1 MTPRDRTAHGRFRIL
16 VIANETLVGEG
27 FHDFVTSHAVGRP
40 VDVLIVA
47 PALNSRLRHW
57 MSDGDGARRNAEERL
72 ERSLGLLADAGI
84 AAYGWVGDADPLA
97 AIEDALAIFTADQLI
112 ISTHPEERSNW
123 LARDVVGRA
132 RERFGLPLA
141 HVVVGSGVRDD
152 QAVVAVVA

>member
-16 VIANETLVGEG
+16 VIANETLVGDG
-27 FHDFVTSHAVGRP
+27 FHDFVTSHAVGRA
-40 VDVLIVA
+40 VDVVIVA

-84 AAYGWVGDADPLA
+84 AAYGWVGDANPLV

>member
-97 AIEDALAIFTADQLI
+97 AIEDALAVFTADQLI
-112 ISTHPEERSNW
+112 VSTHPEERSNW